1 MPYNINGQQAS
12 ISEPVLRN
20 GATFVP
26 LRDVVTALGGTVN
39 WDNNKKEAAAT
50 IAQWTARFTAGA
62 DTADVNGT
70 QVQFPV
76 PSYIE
81 DGELMVPA
89 QFFHNAYGY
98 KVDASGTNVTISL

>member
-1 MPYNINGQQAS
+1 MPYNINGQQVS
-12 ISEPVLRN
+12 ISEPILRN

-26 LRDVVTALGGTVN
+26 LRDVVTALGGTVA
-39 WDNNKKEAAAT
+39 WDNTKKEASAT

-70 QVQFPV
+70 EVTFPV

-81 DGELMVPA
+81 DGELLVPA

-98 KVDASGTNVTISL
+98 KVDANGTNVTISL